1 MDFTTLTAPLPNLV
15 LRTVVPPPPPQARLE
30 RQIATYSIFIT
41 PLISATFYNLPALD
55 TKCLYFR
62 NRDNIKTHLTV
73 FIIDEMDLVA
83 KALKIVLEPK
93 GQFGVS
99 DFCKDLS
106 TAPFGERVEL
116 VEGIYVVLSEEK
128 LLN

>member
-1 MDFTTLTAPLPNLV
+1 MDFTPLTSPLPNLV
-15 LRTVVPPPPPQARLE
+15 AAVPLPPPQIRLE
-30 RQIATYSIFIT
+30 RQTARFPVYIT
-41 PLISATFYNLPALD
+41 PVICATFYNLPALD

-93 GQFGVS
+93 GQ
-99 DFCKDLS
+99 
-106 TAPFGERVEL
+106 
-116 VEGIYVVLSEEK
+116 
-128 LLN
+128 